1 MVGVHKNETEITR
14 SWKKKGDDLFRV
26 RRLLIS
32 VHDRLRLLLACCE
45 SRNNKYNLSF

>member
-32 VHDRLRLLLACCE
+32 VHDRLRLLRACCE
-45 SRNNKYNLSF
+45 SRKINII